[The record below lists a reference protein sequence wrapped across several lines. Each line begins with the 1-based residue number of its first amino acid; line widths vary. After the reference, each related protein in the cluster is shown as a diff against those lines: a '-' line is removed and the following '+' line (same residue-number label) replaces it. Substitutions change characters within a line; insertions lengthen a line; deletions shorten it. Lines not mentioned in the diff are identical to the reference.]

1 MMKRFFNVAIGA
13 PLVVLMACSSGE
25 AVQEAS
31 QLKPGQKFN
40 SLTISEVRNSQD
52 GFALLF
58 RDTIVLEGVVHN
70 SSLGDYGVSADLLDQ
85 KIKVADNIIDPGVE
99 KVLYFRNPKEIGRYF
114 SEAMFID
121 TPDGKVLSGNHHI
134 KVRATG
140 LEVNTNSR
148 DLISAKVVDVLSI
161 DGKQPVEPTETMP
174 ERLTLEKL
182 RAQKGKKERQLW
194 EIIGKLVKAQ
204 PPENGLFYKNDI
216 RNFIYYKTNDDFRA
230 FVDELFAMGY
240 GIEQAEGEYY
250 LYVEKPA
257 GYQDGE
263 VDQSTGTGLL
273 RMEELKKGQAVEGL
287 TISEYELV
295 PGDHFVIGFEG
306 QFQTSG
312 NLYLDEMWDEITFEA
327 NEGEK
332 LNRELEVAG
341 YPLKMMNYV
350 KFQNEDAI
358 KKALDQEKLK
368 RIMSGDKVPVTIIV
382 RNYGLGGAFQSEYG
396 TNFEFVSFT
405 E

>member
-1 MMKRFFNVAIGA
+1 MKRFFNVAIGA

-25 AVQEAS
+25 NVQEAS

-40 SLTISEVRNSQD
+40 SLTISEVRNSD
-52 GFALLF
+52 HGFALLF
-58 RDTIVLEGVVHN
+58 RDTIVLEGVVQN
-70 SSLGDYGVSADLLDQ
+70 SSLGDYGVTADLLDQ
-85 KIKVADNIIDPGVE
+85 RIKVADNIIDPGLE

-114 SEAMFID
+114 SEAMFKE
-121 TPDGKVLSGNHHI
+121 TPNGKVLSGNHHI
-134 KVRATG
+134 KVKAKG

-148 DLISAKVVDVLSI
+148 DLISAEVVDVLAI
-161 DGKQPVEPTETMP
+161 DGKQPVEPTEIKP
-174 ERLTLEKL
+174 ERLTLKKL
-182 RAQKGKKERQLW
+182 RAQKGQKESQLW
-194 EIIGKLVKAQ
+194 ERIGELVKAQ
-204 PPENGLFYKNDI
+204 PPEDGLFYKNDI

-240 GIEQAEGEYY
+240 GVEQAEGEYY

-263 VDQSTGTGLL
+263 VDQIADSGLL
-273 RMEELKKGQAVEGL
+273 KMEDLKKGQEIEGL
-287 TISEYELV
+287 TISKYELV

-312 NLYLDEMWDEITFEA
+312 HLYLDEMWDEITYEA
-327 NEGEK
+327 REGEK

-350 KFQNEDAI
+350 KFQNEDAV
-358 KKALDQEKLK
+358 KEALDEDKLK
-368 RIMSGDKVPVTIIV
+368 RIKSGEKVPATIIV

-396 TNFEFVSFT
+396 TNFEFVSFV